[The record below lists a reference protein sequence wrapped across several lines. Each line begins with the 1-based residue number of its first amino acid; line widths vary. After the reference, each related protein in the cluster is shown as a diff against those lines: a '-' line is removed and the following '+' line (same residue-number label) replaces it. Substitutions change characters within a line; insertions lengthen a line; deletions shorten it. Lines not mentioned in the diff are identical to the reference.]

1 MRVRIYFNLFLK
13 LQIYLIYFFYE
24 CIHKYIFICIDTIL
38 KMVYYT
44 SKKGAQGIGTLIIFI
59 ALILVAAVAAGVLIQ
74 TASSLQSKSL
84 DVGRQSQEKITTDIE
99 VVQVYA
105 NSTSDGFINGSVDTI
120 TILVRLGSGSSPI
133 KLDDMIIKFDTQANS
148 QTLIQGLVS
157 NVSTYGVNYVING
170 SSHISGYLV
179 EGDLA
184 EFAFIAFGTDVGESE
199 SSTIRLIAK
208 NGAVKPIDITT
219 PPAMVESTTYLYP

>member
-1 MRVRIYFNLFLK
+1 MVM
-13 LQIYLIYFFYE
+13 
-24 CIHKYIFICIDTIL
+24 KY
-38 KMVYYT
+38 KSN

-105 NSTSDGFINGSVDTI
+105 NDTSDGSLNGSTDYMT
-120 TILVRLGSGSSPI
+120 LVARLGSGSSEI
-133 KLDDMIIKFDTQANS
+133 KLDDLLVKYDSSAGS
-148 QTLIQGLVS
+148 QTLTYNGS
-157 NVSTYGVNYVING
+157 AGFTEATYGVEYVISGDNQRD
-170 SSHISGYLV
+170 GYLV
-179 EGDLA
+179 EGDLVSLTFVIEA
-184 EFAFIAFGTDVGESE
+184 GIQVNESQ
-199 SSTIRLIAK
+199 SSTLRLVAK

-219 PPAMVESTTYLYP
+219 PSAMVEETTYLFP